1 MDRSRGRNERGPLVF
16 LPVLG
21 RPRRILAAALAVAA
35 LIVLALL
42 VVRVAHAAHK
52 PTPAGAAAPTPAGN
66 GQVLVVRLDGPVSP
80 VTAEAVGS
88 ALTRAEDSGYAALVL
103 EVDTPGGLESSM
115 RDIVKRFLAAKVPV
129 IAWVTPSGARAAS
142 AGVFIVMATDYAA
155 MSPGTNIGAATPI
168 SLQGPMDS
176 TLARKATNDAAAFA
190 RTVALQ
196 RHRNAEWAEKAVR
209 EAVAVD
215 EVEAER
221 LGVVDTLASSLPELL
236 ALADGHEW
244 HRGDER
250 HRIATRG
257 LTAVRIEPGFRQR
270 LLALVADPNVA
281 YLLMLIGFYGILFE
295 LQNPGAI
302 LPGIIGG
309 ISLILALLALSVMP
323 INVAGIALILLSM
336 VFFIAEIKVASHGL
350 LAAGG
355 VLSLLLGSALLF
367 RVGSGIGVAWPVILG
382 ATAATTAFF
391 LAVVGAGL
399 RAQRRR
405 VVTGAAGLVG
415 RHAVVVERLA
425 PDGRVRIGGELWSAV
440 GDATVEAGREVE
452 ITAIEGLTVRVRPVS
467 QEARP

>member
-1 MDRSRGRNERGPLVF
+1 MDRSKVRGFRGARVGPGVRRRGGWTLVLLLLAGIALALPAERSADA
-16 LPVLG
+16 
-21 RPRRILAAALAVAA
+21 RPRRD
-35 LIVLALL
+35 
-42 VVRVAHAAHK
+42 
-52 PTPAGAAAPTPAGN
+52 GARDTTG
-66 GQVLVVRLDGPVSP
+66 GILVVRLDGPVSP

-88 ALTRAEDSGYAALVL
+88 ALTRAEQSGDAALVV
-103 EVDTPGGLESSM
+103 EIDTPGGLETSM
-115 RDIVKRFLAAKVPV
+115 RDIVKRFLSSKVPV

-142 AGVFIVMATDYAA
+142 AGVFIVMAADFAA

-168 SLQGPMDS
+168 NLQGPMDS

-190 RTVALQ
+190 RTLALQ
-196 RHRNAEWAEKAVR
+196 RHRNAVWAEKAVR

-215 EVEAER
+215 EVEAVK
-221 LGVVDTLASSLPELL
+221 LGVVDTVAATLPEVL
-236 ALADGHEW
+236 ALADGREW
-244 HRGDER
+244 RRGDER
-250 HRIATRG
+250 HRLATRG
-257 LTAVRIEPGFRQR
+257 LPIERIEPGFRQR
-270 LLALVADPNVA
+270 LFALVADPNVA

-355 VLSLLLGSALLF
+355 VLSLLLGSTLLF
-367 RVGSGIGVAWPVILG
+367 RVGTGIGVAWPVILG
-382 ATAATTAFF
+382 ATAATTVFF

-399 RAQRRR
+399 RAQRRH
-405 VVTGAAGLVG
+405 VVTGAAGMVG

-425 PDGRVRIGGELWSAV
+425 PTGRVRLGGELWSAV
-440 GDATVEAGREVE
+440 GDTTVETGHEVE
-452 ITAIEGLTVRVRPVS
+452 ITAIEGLTVRVRPLG

>member
-1 MDRSRGRNERGPLVF
+1 MTMDRNAIGRGGRVARDPRG
-16 LPVLG
+16 G
-21 RPRRILAAALAVAA
+21 RRAAALAIFGIVFVLVAG
-35 LIVLALL
+35 LIADA
-42 VVRVAHAAHK
+42 RARTEPK
-52 PTPAGAAAPTPAGN
+52 DGRTPGGI
-66 GQVLVVRLDGPVSP
+66 LVVRLDGPVSP
-80 VTAEAVGS
+80 VTAEAIGS
-88 ALTRAEDSGYAALVL
+88 ALTRAEESGDAALVV
-103 EVDTPGGLESSM
+103 EIDTPGGLETSM

-142 AGVFIVMATDYAA
+142 AGVFIVMAADYAA

-168 SLQGPMDS
+168 NLQGPMDS

-190 RTVALQ
+190 RTLALQ
-196 RHRNAEWAEKAVR
+196 RHRNAAWAEKAVR

-215 EVEAER
+215 EVEAVK
-221 LGVVDTLASSLPELL
+221 LGVVDTVAATLPEVL
-236 ALADGHEW
+236 ALADGREW
-244 HRGDER
+244 RRGGER
-250 HRIATRG
+250 HRITTRG
-257 LTAVRIEPGFRQR
+257 LPITRIEPGFRQR
-270 LLALVADPNVA
+270 LFALVADPNVA

-367 RVGSGIGVAWPVILG
+367 RIGSGVAWPVILG
-382 ATAATTAFF
+382 ATAATTVFF

-399 RAQRRR
+399 RAQRRH
-405 VVTGAAGLVG
+405 VVTGAPGMVG

-425 PDGRVRIGGELWSAV
+425 PEGRVRLGDELWRAV
-440 GDATVEAGREVE
+440 GDTTVETGHEVV
-452 ITAIEGLTVRVRPVS
+452 ITAIEGLTVRVRPVG

>member
-1 MDRSRGRNERGPLVF
+1 MTRSGSRSERGPLVF

-21 RPRRILAAALAVAA
+21 SPRRILVAA
-35 LIVLALL
+35 LVVAVLIAVALFA
-42 VVRVAHAAHK
+42 VRIAHAAHR
-52 PTPAGAAAPTPAGN
+52 PATGGAAAPTLPGN

-88 ALTRAEDSGYAALVL
+88 ALTRAEDSGYAALVV
-103 EVDTPGGLESSM
+103 EIDTPGGLETSM
-115 RDIVKRFLAAKVPV
+115 RDIVKRFLSSRVPV
-129 IAWVTPSGARAAS
+129 ITWVTPSGARAAS
-142 AGVFIVMATDYAA
+142 AGVFIVMAADFAA

-168 SLQGPMDS
+168 NLQGPMDS

-190 RTVALQ
+190 RTLALQ
-196 RHRNAEWAEKAVR
+196 RHRNAAWAEKAVR

-215 EVEAER
+215 EVEAVK
-221 LGVVDTLASSLPELL
+221 LGVVDTVAATLPELL
-236 ALADGHEW
+236 ALADGREW
-244 HRGDER
+244 RRGDEH
-250 HRIATRG
+250 HRLATRG
-257 LTAVRIEPGFRQR
+257 LPIERIEPGFRQR
-270 LLALVADPNVA
+270 LFALVADPNVA

-302 LPGIIGG
+302 LPGIIGA

-336 VFFIAEIKVASHGL
+336 VFFVAEIKVASHGL

-367 RVGSGIGVAWPVILG
+367 RVGSGVGVAWPVILG
-382 ATAATTAFF
+382 ATAATTVFF

-399 RAQRRR
+399 RAQRRH
-405 VVTGAAGLVG
+405 VVTGAPGMVG
-415 RHAVVVERLA
+415 RHAVVVERLS
-425 PDGRVRIGGELWSAV
+425 PEGRVRLGDELWSAV
-440 GDATVEAGREVE
+440 GDTTVETGHEVV
-452 ITAIEGLTVRVRPVS
+452 ITAIEGLTVRVRPVG

>member
-1 MDRSRGRNERGPLVF
+1 
-16 LPVLG
+16 
-21 RPRRILAAALAVAA
+21 
-35 LIVLALL
+35 
-42 VVRVAHAAHK
+42 
-52 PTPAGAAAPTPAGN
+52 
-66 GQVLVVRLDGPVSP
+66 
-80 VTAEAVGS
+80 
-88 ALTRAEDSGYAALVL
+88 
-103 EVDTPGGLESSM
+103 M
-115 RDIVKRFLAAKVPV
+115 RDIVKRFLSSKVPV

-142 AGVFIVMATDYAA
+142 AGVFIVMAADFAA

-168 SLQGPMDS
+168 NLQGPMDS

-190 RTVALQ
+190 RTLALQ
-196 RHRNAEWAEKAVR
+196 RHRNAAWAEKAVR

-215 EVEAER
+215 EVEAVR
-221 LGVVDTLASSLPELL
+221 LGVVDTVAATLPELL
-236 ALADGHEW
+236 ALADGREW
-244 HRGDER
+244 RRGDER
-250 HRIATRG
+250 HRLATRG
-257 LTAVRIEPGFRQR
+257 LPIERIEPGFRQR
-270 LLALVADPNVA
+270 LFALVADPNVA

-382 ATAATTAFF
+382 ATAATTVFF

-405 VVTGAAGLVG
+405 VVTGAAGMVG

-425 PDGRVRIGGELWSAV
+425 PLGRVRLGDELWSAV
-440 GDATVEAGREVE
+440 GDTTVETGHEVE
-452 ITAIEGLTVRVRPVS
+452 ITAIEGLTVRVRPLG